1 MTLKHIPYFVDPP
14 FLSPSLIEEIT
25 NIIFGEPVDPKPCDL
40 IFIFG
45 GSHPGLWEKGAEAY
59 FNGFGKD
66 IVATGGT
73 KPDPLR
79 HHSWADKKTPE
90 SEVIRWELVRLGVPQ
105 KNIYLETQSTNTY
118 ENVRFALEVYN
129 FNIVSSILAIC
140 KSYAVGRQI
149 RTLQARIHTSI
160 NIIPYSFDTHLGG
173 DGPFVTRENWMDYQE
188 GRTYMFANVIKIVQ
202 YGQAGHLVPLKYLS
216 DELRSVLQEYIRPE
230 N

>member
-25 NIIFGEPVDPKPCDL
+25 NITFGEPVDPKPCDI

-59 FNGFGKD
+59 FNGFGKV

-118 ENVRFALEVYN
+118 ENVRFAVRSLQFQHCFQYFGDMQKLCCGQTDQNVASTNTYKYQYN
-129 FNIVSSILAIC
+129 PL
-140 KSYAVGRQI
+140 
-149 RTLQARIHTSI
+149 
-160 NIIPYSFDTHLGG
+160 
-173 DGPFVTRENWMDYQE
+173 
-188 GRTYMFANVIKIVQ
+188 
-202 YGQAGHLVPLKYLS
+202 LV
-216 DELRSVLQEYIRPE
+216 
-230 N
+230 